1 MLLRWVRVTI
11 PVKRQFRSIL
21 VGRPRKLCK
30 RYPNGQPVRAYVNPK
45 KQVAMQPHRSE
56 VMKKYRE
63 FPEAESAFGRLMLN
77 GHITPAQHA
86 AGASYAKLARQYA
99 RIINSRSPHPS
110 GIDMD
115 RVTGG
120 GHDGEMPD
128 HVAKAIGEKYNRT
141 YESLVDRAGDKS
153 QRIVKDAVVLDKT
166 PETADGLARLKCGLD
181 VLITLFAID
190 KGLQITN
197 HSINAR

>member
-1 MLLRWVRVTI
+1 M
-11 PVKRQFRSIL
+11 
-21 VGRPRKLCK
+21 GRPRKNVK

-45 KQVAMQPHRSE
+45 KQVAMQPHRQE
-56 VMKKYRE
+56 VMRKYRE

-86 AGASYAKLARQYA
+86 AGACYAKLARQYA

-110 GIDMD
+110 GIDME

-120 GHDGEMPD
+120 GHDGDMPD
-128 HVAKAIGEKYNRT
+128 HVAQAIGKQYNRA
-141 YESLVDRAGDKS
+141 YEDLVDRAGDKA

-166 PETADGLARLKCGLD
+166 PETSDALVKLKSGLN
-181 VLITLFAID
+181 VLISIFAID
-190 KGLQITN
+190 KRLQITN